1 MFGYCFNH
9 LSSIVFP
16 WHISPTTSLSK
27 YSDSYILNSSITAYL
42 GRLVGFCFFH
52 HDLYHDDSAC
62 DDFFPANNSSLGL
75 LTTFSVQNSSHLIT
89 FPYFAISVALLN
101 NEKMK

>member
-27 YSDSYILNSSITAYL
+27 YSDSYILKSSITAYL

-62 DDFFPANNSSLGL
+62 DDFSQQIIHHWDYSQPLVFKIHLILLSSLIL
-75 LTTFSVQNSSHLIT
+75 QYLWLF
-89 FPYFAISVALLN
+89 
-101 NEKMK
+101 